1 MTERDLQLQTLAE
14 RAKELECLYA
24 VDELL
29 QDTQLSLPAVM
40 TQLLNVIPIGFTDP
54 PSCRVRI
61 RFRNDTYRSADFD
74 ESSVLHSTNVYVEE
88 ETVGTIEVGYL
99 KKSNHTVNDL
109 LEDEIKLLDVI
120 SRRVSQIVLG
130 TEREINILVNML
142 RQINPD
148 MLQHICEKLYVYL
161 KNVEE
166 FDINPCYPDKK
177 EVRQQT
183 YGETNA
189 PLKVNASLD
198 ATALSKNIIDSA
210 ISFLPRGDVFGLINK
225 WVQEERVFALVKT
238 VDNPSASINDVL
250 TAVNKYVKAVDS
262 NEEGAEISLTESW
275 LTAELSHRFLTT
287 DSYLLNHV
295 LDNIHIADF
304 CSMLEKIIGSETSQ
318 GNIGGKGAGL
328 FIAEQILKHAA
339 KDEPLLQGIKTPR
352 TWYIATDQIA
362 EFLNY
367 NNMRDLNAYK
377 FNSTFYLRMT
387 YDDVVSKIK
396 SAKLPPVI
404 IKMLR
409 ITLDDLDGVPIIVR
423 SSSLLEDSH
432 EGAFSGKY
440 KSLFL
445 ANQGS
450 KEEQLAALEDAILE
464 VYSSMYNPDSINY
477 RKQRGLLNRTE
488 RMGILIQEVVGRKI
502 GKYYMPIYAGA
513 AFSHNL
519 FRWSTRIDKNGGL
532 VRLVMG
538 LGTRAVDR
546 VNDDYPILFSPEK
559 PQLRVNQTPDDIRYY
574 SPNRVDLINLENNSF
589 ETVKTADLFKEL
601 GDQIP
606 DLYRYV
612 SVYSMNM
619 MDNKNAFTLDT
630 KNDEIVVTFDSILTA
645 GDLPRKLKRILDVLK
660 EKMET
665 PVDIEFAFD
674 GSDLYLLQCRP
685 QGEGTMCNPAPIPQ
699 NLDNNDVVFT
709 ANKFISDGAIRDITH
724 IVYIDGDGYD
734 RLTTKEDLFS
744 VGRAVGLL
752 NESLPKR
759 KFVLIGPGRW
769 GSRGDIKLGVRVTYS
784 DISCTAALIEVAF
797 KKASYVPVLSFGTHF
812 FQDLIEANILYV
824 PIYPDQPG
832 IIFRES
838 FFRCSENNLGKILPE
853 YSYLSDVVKVIDV
866 PAANYGKKLA
876 IHMNSNLEQAIAF
889 LTDEQKSHIDKDK
902 MDEPGQVN
910 WRISQDK
917 EHWQWRYYMA
927 KQIADNIDM
936 EKMGVKG
943 VYLFGSTNSG
953 NSSMGSDID
962 LLLHIDGDDKQRS
975 LLKSWL
981 DGWSQALAKINF
993 LHTGYDAGKLL
1004 DFHLVTDQDI
1014 ANKDSYALKIV
1025 SAIDPAEKL
1034 R

>member
-1 MTERDLQLQTLAE
+1 MTERDLELKTLAE

-29 QDTQLSLPAVM
+29 QDKQLSLPAVM
-40 TQLLNVIPIGFTDP
+40 TQLLKVIPIGFSDP

-61 RFRNDTYRSADFD
+61 RFRNDTYSSTDFD

-99 KKSNHTVNDL
+99 KKSKHTVNDL
-109 LEDEIKLLDVI
+109 LEDEVKLLDVI
-120 SRRVSQIVLG
+120 SRRVSQIVLS

-166 FDINPCYPDKK
+166 FNATPCHSDEKK
-177 EVRQQT
+177 VREQT

-189 PLKVNASLD
+189 PLKVNVSLD

-238 VDNPSASINDVL
+238 VDDPSASINEVL

-262 NEEGAEISLTESW
+262 NEEGAEISLTETW
-275 LTAELSHRFLTT
+275 LTAELSHRFLTS

-295 LDNIHIADF
+295 LDYIHIADF
-304 CSMLEKIIGSETSQ
+304 CSMLEKIIGSETSC

-328 FIAEQILKHAA
+328 FIAEQILKHAE
-339 KDEPLLQGIKTPR
+339 KDEPLLQGVKTPR

-377 FNSTFYLRMT
+377 YNSTFYLRMT

-396 SAKLPPVI
+396 SAKLPPGI

-409 ITLDDLDGVPIIVR
+409 ITLDDLEGVPIIVR

-450 KEEQLAALEDAILE
+450 KEERLAALEDAILE
-464 VYSSMYNPDSINY
+464 VYSSMFNPDSINY

-502 GKYYMPIYAGA
+502 GKYYMPVYAGA

-519 FRWSTRIDKNGGL
+519 FRWSTRIDKDGGL

-546 VNDDYPILFSPEK
+546 VNDDYPVLFSPKK
-559 PQLRVNQTPDDIRYY
+559 PQLRINQTPDDIRYY
-574 SPNRVDLINLENNSF
+574 SPNRADVINLESNGF
-589 ETVKTADLFKEL
+589 ETVKIADLFKEL

-612 SVYSMNM
+612 SVYNMSMM
-619 MDNKNAFTLDT
+619 ENKNAYTLDT
-630 KNDEIVVTFDSILTA
+630 KNDEIVVTFDSILME
-645 GDLPRKLKRILDVLK
+645 GSLPRKLKRILDVLQ
-660 EKMET
+660 EKMKT

-674 GSDLYLLQCRP
+674 GNDLYLLQCRP
-685 QGEGTMCNPAPIPQ
+685 QGEGTMRNPAPIPQ
-699 NLDNNDVVFT
+699 NLDRKDIVFT
-709 ANKFISDGAIRDITH
+709 ANKYVSDGAIRDITH
-724 IVYIDGDGYD
+724 VVYIDGEGYD
-734 RLTTKEDLFS
+734 RLSTKEDLFS

-759 KFVLIGPGRW
+759 KFILIGPGRW

-784 DISCTAALIEVAF
+784 DISCTAAPIEVAW
-797 KKASYVPVLSFGTHF
+797 KKASYVPILSFGTHF
-812 FQDLIEANILYV
+812 FQDLIEANIMYV

-832 IIFRES
+832 VTFHEG
-838 FFRCSENNLGKILPE
+838 FFRCSENSLGKILPE

-866 PAANYGKKLA
+866 PAANFGRTLA

-889 LTDEQKSHIDKDK
+889 LTGEQNNHIDKDK
-902 MDEPGQVN
+902 MDEPEQVN
-910 WRISQDK
+910 WKITHDK

-927 KQIADNIDM
+927 RQIADNIDM

-953 NSSMGSDID
+953 NANMGSDID
-962 LLLHIDGDDKQRS
+962 MLLHVDGDDKQRRQ
-975 LLKSWL
+975 LKSWL

>member
-1 MTERDLQLQTLAE
+1 MTERDLQLKTLTE

-29 QDTQLSLPAVM
+29 QDKQLSLPAVM
-40 TQLLNVIPIGFTDP
+40 TQLLKVIPTGFTDP
-54 PSCRVRI
+54 ASCRVRI
-61 RFRNDTYRSADFD
+61 RFRNDTYSSSDFD
-74 ESSVLHSTNVYVEE
+74 ECFVLHTTNVYVEE

-99 KKSNHTVNDL
+99 KKSKHKINDL

-120 SRRVSQIVLG
+120 SRRVSQIVLS
-130 TEREINILVNML
+130 TEREINMLVKML

-148 MLQHICEKLYVYL
+148 MLQHICEKLYVHL

-166 FDINPCYPDKK
+166 FDTATSHTGGK
-177 EVRQQT
+177 EVRQHT

-189 PLKVNASLD
+189 PLKVNACLD
-198 ATALSKNIIDSA
+198 ATALSKNIIDGA

-238 VDNPSASINDVL
+238 VDDPTASINDVL
-250 TAVNKYVKAVDS
+250 TAVNKYVQAVDS
-262 NEEGAEISLTESW
+262 NEEGAEISLTETW
-275 LTAELSHRFLTT
+275 LTTELSHRFLTT
-287 DSYLLNHV
+287 DSHLLNNV

-304 CSMLEKIIGSETSQ
+304 RSMLERIIGSETSR

-339 KDEPLLQGIKTPR
+339 KNDPLLQGIKTPR

-387 YDDVVSKIK
+387 YDDVVAKIK
-396 SAKLPPVI
+396 SAKLPPGI
-404 IKMLR
+404 INMLR
-409 ITLDDLDGVPIIVR
+409 IALDDLDGVPIIVR

-445 ANQGS
+445 ANQGT
-450 KEEQLAALEDAILE
+450 KEQQLAALEDAILE

-502 GKYYMPIYAGA
+502 GKYYMPVYAGV

-519 FRWSTRIDKNGGL
+519 FRWSTRIDRDGGL

-546 VNDDYPILFSPEK
+546 VNDDYPVLFSPEK
-559 PQLRVNQTPDDIRYY
+559 PQLKVNQTPDDIRYY
-574 SPNRVDLINLENNSF
+574 SPNRADVINLESNSF
-589 ETVKTADLFKEL
+589 ETVKIADLFKEV

-606 DLYRYV
+606 DLHRYI
-612 SVYSMNM
+612 SVYNMNM
-619 MDNKNAFTLDT
+619 MENKNAFTLDT
-630 KNDEIVVTFDSILTA
+630 QNDEIVVTFDGMLTE
-645 GDLPRKLKRILDVLK
+645 GELPRRLKRILDVLQ
-660 EKMET
+660 EKMNT

-674 GSDLYLLQCRP
+674 GRDLYLLQCRP
-685 QGEGTMCNPAPIPQ
+685 QGEGAMRNPAPIPQ
-699 NLDNNDVVFT
+699 NLDSKDIVFT
-709 ANKFISDGAIRDITH
+709 ANKYVSDGAIRDITH
-724 IVYIDGDGYD
+724 VVYIDGEGYD
-734 RLTTKEDLFS
+734 RLSTKEDLFA

-752 NESLPKR
+752 NDSLPKR
-759 KFVLIGPGRW
+759 KFILIGPGRW

-784 DISCTAALIEVAF
+784 DISCTAALIEVAW
-797 KKASYVPVLSFGTHF
+797 KKASYVPMLSFGTHF
-812 FQDLIEANILYV
+812 FQDLIEANIMYV

-832 IIFRES
+832 VIFRES

-866 PAANYGKKLA
+866 PASNYGKTLA

-889 LTDEQKSHIDKDK
+889 LTDEQKSHIDKAK
-902 MDEPGQVN
+902 MDEPAQAS
-910 WRISQDK
+910 WRIARDK
-917 EHWQWRYYMA
+917 EHWRWRYYMA

-962 LLLHIDGDDKQRS
+962 LLLHVDGDGKKRR
-975 LLKSWL
+975 LLESWL

-1004 DFHLVTDQDI
+1004 DYHLVTDQDI

-1025 SAIDPAEKL
+1025 SAIDPVEKL